1 MILVINVKHHSK
13 NDALSL
19 TPLYVSSEPELQ
31 ALLFFHVLLFAFCV
45 CLLIIDYP
53 CSDHKPQILF
63 THIWNTSHLFSLVFY
78 EALMCYAKSQIEAP
92 VL

>member
-1 MILVINVKHHSK
+1 MSK

-19 TPLYVSSEPELQ
+19 TPVHVFSEPELQ
-31 ALLFFHVLLFAFCV
+31 ALLFFHLLFAFCD

-53 CSDHKPQILF
+53 YSDHKPQILF